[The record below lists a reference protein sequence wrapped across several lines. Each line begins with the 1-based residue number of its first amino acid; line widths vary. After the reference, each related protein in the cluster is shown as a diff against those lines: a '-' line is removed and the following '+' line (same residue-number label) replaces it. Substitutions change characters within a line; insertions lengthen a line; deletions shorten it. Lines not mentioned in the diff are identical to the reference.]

1 MAAADTLSQI
11 GDIKLTVEFQM
22 IKRSFT
28 FLATLVSMNN
38 LFFLNERQLQN
49 PDVSGLKR
57 HKLTDTLSRTL
68 DSSCM
73 HSKLIVSATNALR
86 LFGAELP
93 KVWGPPLGGGMEPL
107 RGGSMKR
114 KKTHPHKRKAGD
126 EA

>member
-73 HSKLIVSATNALR
+73 HSKLNVPATNALR

-93 KVWGPPLGGGMEPL
+93 KVWGPPLGGGGDGAIA
-107 RGGSMKR
+107 GGQYEKEKNPPTQTQSR
-114 KKTHPHKRKAGD
+114 R
-126 EA
+126 